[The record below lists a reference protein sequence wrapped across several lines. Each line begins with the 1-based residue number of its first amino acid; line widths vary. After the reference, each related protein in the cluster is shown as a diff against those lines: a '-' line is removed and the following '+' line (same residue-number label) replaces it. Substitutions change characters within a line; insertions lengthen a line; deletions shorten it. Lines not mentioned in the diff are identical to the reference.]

1 MARGY
6 SRRKGKSGSKK
17 PVKKTVP
24 SWLTFGAAEVELMIG
39 KLAKEGKASSQIG
52 MTLRDNYGIP
62 SQKMITKK
70 SITQI
75 LKEKNLAKELP
86 EDVLAMIKRSVAL
99 MKHLEKNK
107 QDMVAKRGLRL
118 AESRIGRLVT
128 YYKRTGVIPSAWK
141 YDPKQ
146 ASLYAE

>member
-6 SRRKGKSGSKK
+6 SRKKGKSGSKK
-17 PVKKTVP
+17 PIKKAVP
-24 SWLTFGAAEVELMIG
+24 SWVTFGAAEVEMLIG
-39 KLAKEGKASSQIG
+39 KLAKEGKPASQIG

-62 SQKMITKK
+62 DQKMITKK
-70 SITQI
+70 SITAI

-86 EDVLAMIKRSVAL
+86 EDILAMIKRSVAL
-99 MKHLEKNK
+99 MKHLDNNK

-118 AESRIGRLVT
+118 AESRIGRLVN
-128 YYKRTGVIPSAWK
+128 YYKATGVIPSKWK